1 MANGAAHRILT
12 DEGHGAPPH
21 ERDAA
26 GLDEVRQDPAI
37 GPVVV
42 PRNPEGVGP
51 EGGGRRQSYP
61 DGHQTEH
68 HQGVDG
74 RPPPP
79 AQDVSRSCRTAAD
92 EVFSHPPARS
102 LGAPPGDVLDWP
114 LGDEGAYLV
123 RGAHR
128 GQLSTATICPSALQ
142 PIETPLGTVGDAVG
156 LQTVRRGA
164 SPKARGG
171 PPQL

>member
-1 MANGAAHRILT
+1 MAR
-12 DEGHGAPPH
+12 
-21 ERDAA
+21 
-26 GLDEVRQDPAI
+26 LDEVRQDPAI

-51 EGGGRRQSYP
+51 EGGDRRQGYP
-61 DGHQTEH
+61 DGHQTEG

-79 AQDVSRSCRTAAD
+79 AEDVSRSQEPPLTRS
-92 EVFSHPPARS
+92 FSPRL
-102 LGAPPGDVLDWP
+102 LGLWCATRDVRDWP

-128 GQLSTATICPSALQ
+128 GQLSTATICPSAPRPPRRRGGPFVTLFAYK
-142 PIETPLGTVGDAVG
+142 LSDAVG
-156 LQTVRRGA
+156 PTGTIWPHL
-164 SPKARGG
+164 
-171 PPQL
+171 